1 MVDGGSRKVT
11 YSLPNEL
18 LQAME
23 GVVREGAAP
32 SYSAFVAEAVKER
45 LERLTEQRLRE
56 AFTAAA
62 RDPLFLEDV
71 EATTQA
77 FAVADGTVAEAGEE

>member
-23 GVVREGAAP
+23 GMVREGAAP
-32 SYSAFVAEAVKER
+32 SYSAFVAEAVRER
-45 LERLTEQRLRE
+45 LERLAEERLKE
-56 AFTAAA
+56 ALAAAA
-62 RDPLFLEDV
+62 RDPLFLEDL
-71 EATTQA
+71 EATTLA
-77 FAVADGTVAEAGEE
+77 FAVADGVVAGAAGE